1 MKPLLFLFRV
11 AFCLAA
17 ALGVAAAEDAKSGVG
32 ERMFVIGASA
42 SAGFIQEEL
51 LGGMKTPEYRL
62 KYYLDA
68 ALSTP
73 HEPAGSSCTSMF
85 FLAVQP
91 SAKTQI
97 ASAVAAKPTLTVS
110 VDFLFW
116 FCYGRLKEEPA
127 RLALLEKGLAHLEK
141 IPGTIVVGDLPD
153 ATSAIGKILD
163 REEVPKVETI
173 AAANRRIREW
183 AAARPSVI
191 VLPLS
196 EFMAT
201 CKADKAV
208 KCGPVE
214 WPDGKTRALLQAD
227 ELHASQSGNAAL
239 ALSVFAALTERGLV
253 PKESVLW
260 DAEAV
265 KAKAIANSQPEKDA
279 LKARIET
286 KEVVPLIES
295 K

>member
-1 MKPLLFLFRV
+1 MKPLLFFVHIAL
-11 AFCLAA
+11 CLAGT
-17 ALGVAAAEDAKSGVG
+17 LGVTSAGDVPAGVG

-51 LGGMKTPEYRL
+51 LGGKKTPEYRM
-62 KYYLDA
+62 KYYLDG
-68 ALSTP
+68 ALTAP
-73 HEPAGSSCTSMF
+73 HEPVGSSCTAMF

-91 SAKTQI
+91 SATTQV

-127 RLALLEKGLAHLEK
+127 RLALLEKGLAHLEE
-141 IPGTIVVGDLPD
+141 IPGTLVVGDLPD

-163 REEVPKVETI
+163 REEVPKLETI
-173 AAANRRIREW
+173 DAANRRIREW
-183 AAARPSVI
+183 AATRPSVI

-196 EFMAT
+196 EFMTT
-201 CKADKAV
+201 CKANKAV

-227 ELHASQSGNAAL
+227 ELHASRSGNAAL

-260 DAEAV
+260 DAAAV
-265 KAKAIANSQPEKDA
+265 KAKAIANSQIEKDA
-279 LKARIET
+279 LKARTEP
-286 KEVVPLIES
+286 K
-295 K
+295 